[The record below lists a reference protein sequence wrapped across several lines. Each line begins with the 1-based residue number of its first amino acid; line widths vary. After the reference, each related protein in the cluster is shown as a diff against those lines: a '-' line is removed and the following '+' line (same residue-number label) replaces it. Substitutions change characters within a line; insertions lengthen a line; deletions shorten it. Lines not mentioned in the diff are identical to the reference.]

1 MIGRR
6 GGADAASAE
15 ELAAHRAM
23 VAELRRVCEAAA
35 DGDLEQRVRL
45 VPEALGC
52 PDLVAVRSALNLALD
67 RTDAFTREAG
77 ASLTA
82 ASEGRFYREFLLAGF
97 TGSFRRAARTTDAA
111 RQQLAAGQRALDEA
125 AAERA
130 AMAEGFESTVL
141 AMSEQLA
148 AAAVELAASADSLG
162 AAAHVAV
169 GEADGTL
176 GHADQLE
183 RTSSQIGDVV
193 GLISKIAAQT
203 RLLALNATIEAAR
216 AGEAGRGFA
225 VVASEVR
232 SLADSTG
239 SSTEQITAEVDALHA
254 AVGGMTRSMEG
265 LRGTMASMD
274 DMVGAIA
281 QAVDGARFDTQA
293 REAGAVAGPG
303 LAQMAE
309 LLRVES
315 TRVLAALRAG

>member
-1 MIGRR
+1 MIRR
-6 GGADAASAE
+6 AGSAQDE

-23 VAELRRVCEAAA
+23 VAELRRVCQAAA
-35 DGDLEQRVRL
+35 DGDLEQRVRR
-45 VPEALGC
+45 VPEAQGC
-52 PDLVAVRSALNLALD
+52 ADLVAVRSALNLALD

-97 TGSFRRAARTTDAA
+97 TGSFRQAARTTNAA
-111 RQQLAAGQRALDEA
+111 REQLAAGQQALQDA
-125 AAERA
+125 AAERT
-130 AMAEGFESTVL
+130 AMAESFESTVL

-148 AAAVELAASADSLG
+148 AAAVELSASADSLG

-169 GEADGTL
+169 DEADGTL
-176 GHADQLE
+176 GHAEQLE
-183 RTSSQIGDVV
+183 RTSSQIGEVV
-193 GLISKIAAQT
+193 GLIGRIAAQT

-216 AGEAGRGFA
+216 AGESGRGFA

-239 SSTEQITAEVDALHA
+239 SSTEQITAEVDALHV

-281 QAVDGARFDTQA
+281 QAVDGGRHAMSMPS
-293 REAGAVAGPG
+293 AGPG

-315 TRVLAALRAG
+315 TRVLEALRAG